1 MKYFYKLS
9 FYALAGLLLFSVA
22 CGDDEAPL
30 PVLGVAFE
38 TTAVGI
44 ANDAT
49 EATVNVS
56 LSRAVSVASTLT
68 ITAVET
74 GIVAGTD
81 YSTSPALS
89 GGSITLDV
97 AVGETD
103 ASFTVTR
110 LAEVIA
116 PGSSVVFTLSSI
128 TGDENSEISGNTSIT
143 VTFDA
148 ISSPGSSFTAE
159 IGGPTEPNKVFVD
172 FSLNNQTTAARISWD
187 LGFYSGS
194 EDKVILN
201 YSTFMMAQPLDK
213 TDMNEVTSA
222 DTVGMGSTM
231 IIGTSGADVFIDH
244 PDRDL
249 DKLAIADISGTDSE
263 NPVYIVNR
271 GAGPGEGNVDPGSV
285 DVGGTALGW
294 KKIRILKS
302 GSDYIIQ
309 HADIDAT
316 TFEEVTVSKSA
327 TANFTYFSFENGANI
342 EVEPAKEQW
351 DIVFTVSSNI
361 INFGF
366 GNGAYGF
373 SDFVLSNRQGGTEV
387 AAVVLERDDNGEIVA
402 GQTGYDD
409 FSAADLGSVTFSAD
423 GHTIGSSWRSVFSRT
438 AHSHVFFIVKD
449 EEGNNYKVQF
459 LGLLDDQGNRGNSSL
474 KYELL

>member
-1 MKYFYKLS
+1 MKYLYKLS
-9 FYALAGLLLFSVA
+9 FYALAGVLLFAIGCS
-22 CGDDEAPL
+22 DDEAPL

-38 TTAVGI
+38 TTGVGI
-44 ANDAT
+44 ASDAS

-56 LSRAVSVASTLT
+56 LSRAVAVASTLT

-74 GIVAGTD
+74 GVTAGTD
-81 YSTSPALS
+81 YSTSPAIT
-89 GGSITLDV
+89 GGTITMDV
-97 AVGETD
+97 AVGESS

-110 LAEVIA
+110 LAQIIEA
-116 PGSSVVFTLSSI
+116 GSHVVFTLSSI
-128 TGDENSEISGNTSIT
+128 SGDENSEISGNTSVT

-148 ISSPGSSFTAE
+148 ISSPGSSFTAN
-159 IGGPTEPNKVFVD
+159 IGGPTEPNQVFVD
-172 FSLNNQTTAARISWD
+172 FSLNNQTTAERTSWD

-201 YSTFMMAQPLDK
+201 YATYMMAQPLQK
-213 TDMNEVTSA
+213 TDMNEVTAA

-231 IIGTSGADVFIDH
+231 IIGTGGAHVFIDH

-249 DKLAIADISGTDSE
+249 DKLAIADISGTDAE

-271 GAGPGEGNVDPGSV
+271 GAGPGTGDVDPGSV
-285 DVGGTALGW
+285 DVGGTPLGW

-302 GSDYIIQ
+302 GSDYVIQ

-316 TFEEVTVSKSA
+316 TFEEVTISKSA
-327 TANFTYFSFENGANI
+327 TENFTFFSFENGSNVT
-342 EVEPAKEQW
+342 VEPVKEKW

-366 GNGAYGF
+366 GDGAYGF

-387 AAVVLERDDNGEIVA
+387 AAVVLETDENGAIIA

-409 FSAADLGSVTFSAD
+409 FTAADLGTVTFSAD
-423 GHTIGSSWRSVFSRT
+423 GHTIGSGWRSVFTRT
-438 AHSHVFFIVKD
+438 ANSHVYYIVKD
-449 EEGNNYKVQF
+449 EEGNHYKVQF
-459 LGLLDDQGNRGNSSL
+459 LGLMDEQGNRGNSSL